1 MAEEQMTNCI
11 AQSNFALAEML
22 ARALQGL
29 RPAPI
34 PTIKLGRLMGHPQR
48 AGDPTL
54 ADWLD
59 DFCVYARQMAV
70 SEDDR
75 AVILLDHLGGCAK
88 EEVLCHPLA
97 MRESVES
104 LVALLRSRFGPLESV
119 HSLHAAFHERMQLE
133 GESLADYSRVLMRLH
148 DRMEQAAATLAEG
161 RALALLRDNAL
172 KEQFVQGVRQQSVRQ
187 ELRRLTLASV
197 GRPFFQMRDEAL
209 LLLREDEEHS
219 RRMRVCTTCVDQAQ
233 SEHVGESWSQVPVS
247 SASASEIVLSQ
258 ILKTQQS
265 LQQQMLQLISQQQQ
279 TAEQVQTMVGQGR
292 PNFPFSANRTPRP
305 RGSARG
311 AYLDQR
317 LCHFCNQPGHF
328 VRACPR
334 KMELNAIYSHRNSC
348 DVERHVK
355 QLKEENDQ
363 LKEALDKIKNTSVS
377 GLNERETK
385 WKIEIHQLTFDLQR
399 ASRDAR
405 ELNTQLMTLKGKKP
419 EVVTRIER
427 IEVESDTCKLALEKC
442 SATLHQSRKE
452 TRCLRSQ
459 LTALGNKYQDVEQRL
474 ATAME
479 QDAHRQL
486 VSRDHDKLAERLHEC
501 DNIERNDRLK
511 YIETVS
517 PLADPWAIGTMD
529 DHVSFQ
535 ALTNQAVRQASWANS
550 CSHANPSH
558 FPTAG

>member
-1 MAEEQMTNCI
+1 MAEEQMANLI

-22 ARALQGL
+22 ARALRGL

-34 PTIKLGRLMGHPQR
+34 PILKLGRFMGHPQR

-88 EEVLCHPLA
+88 EEILCHPLA
-97 MRESVES
+97 MRQSVES

-148 DRMEQAAATLAEG
+148 DGMEQAAATLAEG

-172 KEQFVQGVRQQSVRQ
+172 KERFVQGVRQQSVRQ
-187 ELRRLTLASV
+187 ELRRLALASV

-219 RRMRVCTTCVDQAQ
+219 RRMRVRTTDVEQAP
-233 SEHVGESWSQVPVS
+233 STPVNTPGSQVPIYC
-247 SASASEIVLSQ
+247 ASASETVLTQ
-258 ILKTQQS
+258 ILQTQQQ

-279 TAEQVQTMVGQGR
+279 TAQQVQTMVGQGR

-334 KMELNAIYSHRNSC
+334 KRELNAIQSRRNSC
-348 DVERHVK
+348 DAERHVK
-355 QLKEENDQ
+355 QLTEENDQ
-363 LKEALDKIKNTSVS
+363 LKEALDKMKNTSAS
-377 GLNERETK
+377 GLNERETR
-385 WKIEIHQLTFDLQR
+385 WKREIHQLTLDLQR

-405 ELNTQLMTLKGKKP
+405 ELNTQLMTLKAKKP

-442 SATLHQSRKE
+442 SASLDQSRKE
-452 TRCLRSQ
+452 MRCLRSQ
-459 LTALGNKYQDVEQRL
+459 LTALGNKYQDMEQRL
-474 ATAME
+474 TKATE
-479 QDAHRQL
+479 QDAHLQI

-501 DNIERNDRLK
+501 ENVKRNDRLK
-511 YIETVS
+511 YTDTVS
-517 PLADPWAIGTMD
+517 SLADPWEIGTRD
-529 DHVSFQ
+529 GPVSFQ
-535 ALTNQAVRQASWANS
+535 TLTSHAVRQSSWANS
-550 CSHANPSH
+550 CSHSNPAH